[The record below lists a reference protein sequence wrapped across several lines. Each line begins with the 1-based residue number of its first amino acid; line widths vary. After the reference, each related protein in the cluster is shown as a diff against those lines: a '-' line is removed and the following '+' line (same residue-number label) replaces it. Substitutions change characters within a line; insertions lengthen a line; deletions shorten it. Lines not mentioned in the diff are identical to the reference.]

1 MGLGPVRI
9 GFARR
14 GGLSGPERPFYTHP
28 ERGDSRWTNSFDL
41 IFRGLELVTGGQRL
55 HIYADYEK
63 ALTERGETTELYECL
78 PAGIPAR
85 YAAPRRLRPWPGVMD
100 CEAPGGRQYSTGD
113 AIAGRS

>member
-55 HIYADYEK
+55 HIYATTRRPSPNVARRPSSTSAYLQAFRHGMPPHGGF
-63 ALTERGETTELYECL
+63 ALGLE
-78 PAGIPAR
+78 
-85 YAAPRRLRPWPGVMD
+85 
-100 CEAPGGRQYSTGD
+100 
-113 AIAGRS
+113 

>member
-9 GFARR
+9 GVARR

-63 ALTERGETTELYECL
+63 ALTERGETTELYESYL
-78 PAGIPAR
+78 QAFRHGMPPH
-85 YAAPRRLRPWPGVMD
+85 
-100 CEAPGGRQYSTGD
+100 GGFALGLE
-113 AIAGRS
+113 